1 MSTTHAL
8 FYRVD
13 HRNVVVESW
22 CKPVTIPRGGGAN
35 VGEILRRASDDIPA
49 EEGLAFAGIF
59 SGRSRQQ
66 LSVSDIY
73 DLVCNSHDGAV
84 SNHYCRYARVP
95 SETGKTRAPRKRN
108 PLQGRL
114 SSFGAKAWYDDESKV
129 PKRLRDKFSEH
140 TLVYLDRRD
149 RSIEVKPVYL
159 FNDLETS
166 IVDMVAAH
174 EWWEPVTLF
183 EGGMRLEGVG
193 INFRSDN
200 APTDSSFYPSE
211 SGHLPPAYDDDL
223 DRDELETATEEGEAE
238 TNEPAIAPKKL
249 KSVADVLCEGL
260 VEEAIVRF
268 MEGDAAH
275 PDGALRA
282 FSDIYLAKRP
292 LILLETVHWELG
304 PNIAKYLAEVGN
316 LRYRS
321 EGRYGDY
328 GSYQDGG
335 LMDRG
340 QGSVVLFS
348 RRSFEGGGQDA
359 AKEIDNRI
367 RALLAAGDVGLV
379 VTDNILSLPGP
390 LRLNRDME
398 LVLPDLT
405 GPVRDRVFTEVF
417 GPGAVPGPE
426 GDLWTRYASAL
437 DLEKVYHAGARG
449 VSAVQDLSERVQGRL
464 TRMGATKGPA
474 LNEIHGL
481 GEAKEHANAFIGDI
495 KAYLAGSI
503 PWSQVDRGMLLVGPP
518 GTGKTMMARAM
529 SREAGIRFIHASAS
543 DWQSANHLGEHVQAI
558 RSSFAM
564 ARRYAPS
571 IIFIDEFDSIGR
583 RGFGGHNEFYHT
595 AVVNA
600 VLEELQGFQDRE
612 GVIVMA
618 ATNRLQGVDP
628 ALRRAGRL
636 DRVVQVNYPN
646 VQALAKIYEYYVGQ
660 QRQMGVDHG
669 EVDFAD
675 LARMTFG
682 QTGADVELYVRG
694 AARRA
699 RGRTKPGERVKV
711 SHDDFVQEIMGSPI
725 GESGAVRLSKEDM
738 RRTAIHE
745 SGHALIQLTGP
756 TKGAN
761 IAFVSVTPR
770 ADGTLGFVFTAPDER
785 HVVTKDEL
793 FEDLRL
799 LLGGRAAEEVIFGAD
814 NVSSGAGGPSPSS
827 DLAQATRLLTAMLT
841 QYGFSKKRGLVW
853 TESDASK
860 PDVQQEV
867 RETLETLYR
876 ETVRRVSKNK
886 RLLNRMVTILL
897 DKQEITGDE
906 LRAMLGR
913 R

>member
-22 CKPVTIPRGGGAN
+22 CKPVTIPRGRGTDIGG
-35 VGEILRRASDDIPA
+35 ILRRASDDISA
-49 EEGLAFAGIF
+49 EDGLAFAGVLT
-59 SGRSRQQ
+59 GRSRHQ

-73 DLVCNSHDGAV
+73 DLVCNSADGAV

-95 SETGKTRAPRKRN
+95 SEGGRQRGARKRSSAY
-108 PLQGRL
+108 GRL
-114 SSFGAKAWYDDESKV
+114 ASIGAKAWYDDPNKV
-129 PKRLRDKFSEH
+129 PQKLKDKFAEF

-149 RSIEVKPVYL
+149 RSIEVKPVFL
-159 FNDLETS
+159 FKDVESS
-166 IVDMVAAH
+166 IVDLVAAH
-174 EWWEPVTLF
+174 EWWEPITLF
-183 EGGMRLEGVG
+183 DGAMSLEGVG
-193 INFRSDN
+193 LGFRSDHQ
-200 APTDSSFYPSE
+200 PSDPSFFPSE
-211 SGHLPPAYDDDL
+211 GGHLPPAAFDDDL
-223 DRDELETATEEGEAE
+223 DKDESGAITEDAE
-238 TNEPAIAPKKL
+238 TNESAIAPKKL

-260 VEEAIVRF
+260 LEETIVRF
-268 MEGDAAH
+268 MEGDHNH
-275 PDGALRA
+275 PDNSLQA
-282 FSDIYLAKRP
+282 FRDGYLAKRP

-304 PNIAKYLAEVGN
+304 PNIAKFMAEVGD
-316 LRYRS
+316 LSFRA
-321 EGRYGDY
+321 EGRYADY
-328 GSYQDGG
+328 GSYQEGG
-335 LMDRG
+335 IGGRTR
-340 QGSVVLFS
+340 GSVVLFS
-348 RRSFEGGGQDA
+348 RRSFEGGGQDL

-379 VTDNILSLPGP
+379 VTDNIMSLPAQ
-390 LRLNRDME
+390 LRLNRDFE
-398 LVLPDLT
+398 LVMPELV

-495 KAYLAGSI
+495 TAYLAGTI

-558 RSSFAM
+558 RGSFAM

-600 VLEELQGFQDRE
+600 VLEELQGFEDRE

-646 VQALAKIYEYYVGQ
+646 IQALAKIYEYYVDQ
-660 QRQMGVDHG
+660 QRQMGVDHSDI
-669 EVDFAD
+669 DFSD

-699 RGRTKPGERVKV
+699 RGRTQAGDRVTV
-711 SHDDFVQEIMGSPI
+711 GHDDFVQEIMGSPL

-745 SGHALIQLTGP
+745 SGHALVQLTGP

-841 QYGFSKKRGLVW
+841 QYGFSKKRGLLWSDVD
-853 TESDASK
+853 ESKSE
-860 PDVQQEV
+860 VQQEV
-867 RETLETLYR
+867 RETLETIYR
-876 ETVRRVSKNK
+876 ETVRRISKNK